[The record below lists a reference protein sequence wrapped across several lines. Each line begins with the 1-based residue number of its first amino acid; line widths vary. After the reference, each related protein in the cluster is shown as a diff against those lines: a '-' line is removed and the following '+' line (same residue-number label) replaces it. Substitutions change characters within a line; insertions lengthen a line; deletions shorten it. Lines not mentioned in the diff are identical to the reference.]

1 MTDQE
6 SIEILNSLV
15 PPKPSLVAPGSIRS
29 SLTNGLHCKFDELSI
44 AKDKAEHNHNQDETD
59 HHNESEPECSGSGG
73 GGCPFMHGSGNVQ
86 KPAGTA
92 HKAFTKKFIEW
103 QTSISIASEPIVYN
117 DYLHLDKVLNAQFP
131 VSKKYGN
138 MAHDEH
144 LFIIVH
150 QG

>member
-15 PPKPSLVAPGSIRS
+15 PPKPILVAPGS
-29 SLTNGLHCKFDELSI
+29 SLSNRLCKFDELSI
-44 AKDKAEHNHNQDETD
+44 AKDINNNDETD
-59 HHNESEPECSGSGG
+59 HQHESESEFISGAGSG
-73 GGCPFMHGSGNVQ
+73 GGCPFMHGSNISH
-86 KPAGTA
+86 KPDGATN
-92 HKAFTKKFIEW
+92 KAFPKKFIEW
-103 QTSISIASEPIVYN
+103 QTSISIASQPIVYN

-131 VSKKYGN
+131 VSKKYGK